1 MSDTIETLWAQFV
14 IESEEH
20 LELIEP
26 LLLEAEEK
34 TLIRDEVDQLF
45 RSFHSIKGLA
55 KAMDLLGM
63 ESIAHSAEDILGLVR
78 DEVIIIDAKL
88 ADALLLATDELKQH
102 LQVAESTRQN
112 QTPDDELI
120 CKLQHIFTVKIGIRQ
135 INFLKTKQK
144 Y

>member
-63 ESIAHSAEDILGLVR
+63 ESMGSGVIQPFHRPAQILQ
-78 DEVIIIDAKL
+78 
-88 ADALLLATDELKQH
+88 LLSGSL
-102 LQVAESTRQN
+102 S
-112 QTPDDELI
+112 
-120 CKLQHIFTVKIGIRQ
+120 
-135 INFLKTKQK
+135 
-144 Y
+144 